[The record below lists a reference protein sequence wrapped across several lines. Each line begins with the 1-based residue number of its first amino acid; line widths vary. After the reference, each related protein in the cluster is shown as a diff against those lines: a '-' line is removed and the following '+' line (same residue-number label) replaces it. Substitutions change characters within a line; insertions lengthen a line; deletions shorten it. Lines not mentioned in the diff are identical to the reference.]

1 MDHPGGRAAF
11 RPVRLSTVDLLSV
24 ADAIPLLDR
33 LALLVAM
40 RRGGDRETVIFG
52 ILGGLQRHLDATAPA
67 SGSRGVQ
74 ETIDAVRGWFDMRI
88 AEEEARASATR

>member
-52 ILGGLQRHLDATAPA
+52 ILGGLQPYLDATAPA
-67 SGSRGVQ
+67 SGSRGLQ
-74 ETIDAVRGWFDMRI
+74 EIDAVRGWFDMRI